1 MKIADLKP
9 GAENITLRANV
20 VQVEPPRKVA
30 TKYGENTL
38 TVVQLDDGSG
48 SIELSLWG
56 DQGNGVTQGKTLEV
70 SGAYVREFKGTL
82 QLGVPR
88 KGKVQVVS

>member
-9 GAENITLRANV
+9 GASNIVLQASV
-20 VQVEPPRKVA
+20 VQVQPPRRV
-30 TKYGENTL
+30 TTRYGENTL

-48 SIELSLWG
+48 KIELSLWG
-56 DQGNGVTQGKTLEV
+56 DQANNVAPGKTLEV
-70 SGAYVREFKGTL
+70 SEAYVREFKGAL

-88 KGKVQVVS
+88 KGKIQVLG

>member
-1 MKIADLKP
+1 MKIADLRP

-20 VQVEPPRKVA
+20 VHVEPPRKVA

-48 SIELSLWG
+48 RIELSLWG
-56 DQGNGVTQGKTLEV
+56 DQGNGVASGKTVEV
-70 SGAYVREFKGTL
+70 SGAYVREFKGNLT
-82 QLGVPR
+82 LGVPR
-88 KGKVQVVS
+88 KGSVKVL

>member
-9 GAENITLRANV
+9 GAENITLQAPV
-20 VQVEPPRKVA
+20 VQVEPPRKVV
-30 TKYGENTL
+30 TRYGENTL
-38 TVVQLDDGSG
+38 TVVQLEDGSG
-48 SIELSLWG
+48 KIELSLWG
-56 DQGNGVTQGKTLEV
+56 DQGNGVAPGKTLEV

-88 KGKVQVVS
+88 KGKVQVLG